1 MYSDQQRDEALRLL
15 AGGMSLSVVSRLTG
29 VSRSTLREWRNLGSR
44 PRDVGACWVCA
55 ARTPP
60 EPAAY
65 AGLLGYYLGDG
76 CLSAS
81 GSVYALRVSC
91 DQAYPAII
99 EDVAGCIGGVRAGA
113 RVQRVP
119 APGVVVVQSYW
130 KHWPCL
136 FPQHGPGR
144 KHERHLGMTE
154 WQWAVVEGHPA
165 DFLRGLF
172 HSDGCRVNNWARR
185 PVAGAPK
192 TYRYPRWQFTNVS
205 EEILGWCGDA
215 LDLVDVPWRRS
226 NAKTLSVSTRAGV
239 VRLDELVGPKS

>member
-1 MYSDQQRDEALRLL
+1 MYTQERRLQALDLL
-15 AGGMSLSVVSRLTG
+15 GQGASLSAVSVATG
-29 VSRSTLREWRNLGSR
+29 VSRAALRAWRDHGVD
-44 PRDVGACWVCA
+44 PRTAGTCWVCA
-55 ARTPP
+55 GSG
-60 EPAAY
+60 PADPAGY

-76 CLSAS
+76 CLSPS
-81 GSVYALRVSC
+81 RSVYALRVSC
-91 DQAYPAII
+91 DQAYPGIV
-99 EDVAGCIGGVRAGA
+99 EDVARAIQSVRAGA
-113 RVQRVP
+113 RVQRVS

-144 KHERHLGMTE
+144 KHERELGMAA
-154 WQWAVVEGHPA
+154 WQWVVVEAHPA

-185 PVAGAPK
+185 PVAGEPK

-215 LDLVDVPWRRS
+215 LDPVDVPWRRS

-239 VRLDELVGPKS
+239 ARLDELVGPKS